1 MILFKI
7 VLEHL
12 TDFILQFKHLSE
24 HINVD
29 IANIFSYLIQ
39 LISKL
44 PIHIL
49 NQVTIVTHSA
59 VLPRRL
65 HLLEALSIKSK
76 NFLVLRFPLRLLM
89 IGFGLLSW
97 PYRRL
102 MELWFRLNDIV
113 LWISIWHFWLIS
125 KSIVILGSDAFRY
138 YLLWSL
144 APRRCVKRCW
154 FHLVLTCLGLRNLI
168 LLIYNC

>member
-1 MILFKI
+1 M
-7 VLEHL
+7 
-12 TDFILQFKHLSE
+12 TDFILQLKHLSE

-29 IANIFSYLIQ
+29 IADVFSYLIQ

-65 HLLEALSIKSK
+65 HLLETLSIKSK

-89 IGFGLLSW
+89 IGFGLLS
-97 PYRRL
+97 
-102 MELWFRLNDIV
+102 
-113 LWISIWHFWLIS
+113 
-125 KSIVILGSDAFRY
+125 
-138 YLLWSL
+138 
-144 APRRCVKRCW
+144 
-154 FHLVLTCLGLRNLI
+154 
-168 LLIYNC
+168 